1 MPKMAKK
8 KKPKRNFEDEEDAP
22 TISTSNS
29 KPVEIDDEDNSPVV
43 SQSNE
48 MKKKK
53 HKKNPIDDPKKV
65 PFPFSLDGSSLFH
78 LNLSL
83 NFFKLGF
90 FFSFFFEEF

>member
-48 MKKKK
+48 MKKK